1 MDKKTIRKEI
11 LKNMKHL
18 QPIQKVAADNSLH
31 QQLLNH
37 PYYQKAKKIG
47 IVLSMPHEVN
57 TDPLIEKMLKDGKQV
72 FVPSTNYTEK
82 TMNFQQLNDLKD
94 VVHDEKGIRY
104 IPEKTDIN
112 NHLDL
117 VIVPGVA
124 FNKDGYRIGYGGGYF
139 DRYLNTYDVDTISLI
154 YDIQL
159 CDALPIEAHD
169 YPVAHLIIAKT
180 SELGG

>member
-11 LKNMKHL
+11 LKNMKQLH
-18 QPIQKVAADNSLH
+18 PKQKIDADHWLH
-31 QQLLNH
+31 QQLLSH
-37 PYYQKAKKIG
+37 PYYQKAKNIG

-57 TDPLIEKMLKDGKQV
+57 TGPLIEKMLEDGKQV

-82 TMNFQQLNDLKD
+82 TMCFQQLLDLKD
-94 VVHDEKGIRY
+94 VSHDEKGIGY
-104 IPEKTDIN
+104 IPQNTDIN

-124 FNKDGYRIGYGGGYF
+124 FNKEGYRIGYGGGYY
-139 DRYLNTYDVDTISLI
+139 DRYLNTYDVKTISLI

-159 CDALPIEAHD
+159 CEALPIEVHD

-180 SELGG
+180 SEFGG